1 MTSQVQIVTCIWN
14 RMKEKLRMFLR
25 FSRSWSFLSTLPDF
39 CISMTDEN
47 RYRFLRAGMRFKI
60 SLTKTATLQ
69 PLSATSSKSQTTT
82 KQKMDLQNCQNC
94 TFQFSSWKKSGGKS
108 VKSCISF
115 LSSDPLKWLVSLSM
129 FLDEDPHRNAWYFSD
144 VFTWLKNNDGPKRR
158 WKTDE
163 NRKGCWNRGEIYDH
177 RIIYLMCDYAAQ
189 DHEPAHGIILKY
201 HAKKPST
208 RLSCRRDQKCGACV
222 PTASV
227 FQRKVTGHCI
237 FMCLPHI
244 ATWPGLVWSFLM
256 TGTVTSVSTYQSLS
270 SRPVRNRAFIF
281 ILRMAITFNDPSK
294 VSEGLERTDTLQMLL
309 AESWKVY
316 FLWFAWTVRIKIGNI
331 QQNRQMSDQS
341 KTSTNS
347 GHIILLGSHS
357 PWTTRDGI
365 KKDVMLHL
373 PRCPKKLREKGESSA
388 YSSRIANWW
397 GHRSIRWILGRTSW
411 LVWLQTSC

>member
-47 RYRFLRAGMRFKI
+47 RYRFLRAGMRFKN

-94 TFQFSSWKKSGGKS
+94 TFQFSSWKKSGKICGKFF
-108 VKSCISF
+108 C
-115 LSSDPLKWLVSLSM
+115 SSDPLKWLVSLWM
-129 FLDEDPHRNAWYFSD
+129 FLDKDPHRNAWYVSD
-144 VFTWLKNNDGPKRR
+144 FFTWLRNNDGPKRR
-158 WKTDE
+158 WKTNE
-163 NRKGCWNRGEIYDH
+163 NHKGCWNRGEITWSYTWCV
-177 RIIYLMCDYAAQ
+177 IMLPKTMSQLMVSSWSIMLKNHQHAF
-189 DHEPAHGIILKY
+189 HVGGIKNVEPAFRQLQCSNVK
-201 HAKKPST
+201 S
-208 RLSCRRDQKCGACV
+208 LD
-222 PTASV
+222 TASSCAC
-227 FQRKVTGHCI
+227 HI
-237 FMCLPHI
+237 LPHDLDFFDLF
-244 ATWPGLVWSFLM
+244 WM

-281 ILRMAITFNDPSK
+281 ILRMAITFNAPSK

-309 AESWKVY
+309 AESWKVH
-316 FLWFAWTVRIKIGNI
+316 FLRFAWTVRIKIGNI

-357 PWTTRDGI
+357 HWTTRDGI

-388 YSSRIANWW
+388 YSSHIANWW